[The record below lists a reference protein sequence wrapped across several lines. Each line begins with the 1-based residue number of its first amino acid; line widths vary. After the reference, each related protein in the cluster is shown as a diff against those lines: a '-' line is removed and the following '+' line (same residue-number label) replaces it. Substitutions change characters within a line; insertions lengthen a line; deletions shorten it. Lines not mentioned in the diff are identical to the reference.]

1 MAKKQRMSKAEQE
14 AAAAYERF
22 EKWSSKHE
30 GHSLKDPVLGKVV
43 WSGGVWTMQKT
54 VPLLGKRAVVR
65 IDEDLIPADHNLSG
79 LPKPVGSWAGKAW
92 EKFIEDC
99 PPERRDEVFETLH
112 KETVR
117 LANQWLKGPMLE
129 NFPEGAEHIKKYRD
143 SAAVLKK
150 SLKLDDVSLYKGD
163 KKPFVSMHFET
174 EFAEGYGLKLFYVV
188 GRKKLVATFGNQLS
202 PD

>member
-1 MAKKQRMSKAEQE
+1 
-14 AAAAYERF
+14 
-22 EKWSSKHE
+22 
-30 GHSLKDPVLGKVV
+30 
-43 WSGGVWTMQKT
+43 MQKT